1 MPGNAAYLENR
12 ILAADPIELIAILY
26 EHALRFTAEAR
37 ESLAKRDI
45 ATRSARISRVIA
57 ILGELDGSLNHDAGG
72 AFSAN
77 RARLYQYMRDRLVFA
92 NLKQEDAPLAEVERL
107 LTTLAE
113 SWDAVK
119 HSGAKQAAAPAST
132 YSEDS
137 FIPEVPAYQTNA
149 FQSNSFHSNAFES
162 GSHHSSQAWTA

>member
-1 MPGNAAYLENR
+1 MPGSAAYLENR
-12 ILAADPIELIAILY
+12 ILSADPIELIAILY

-57 ILGELDGSLNHDAGG
+57 IIGELDGSLNHDAGG
-72 AFSAN
+72 AISAN
-77 RARLYQYMRDRLVFA
+77 LARLYQYMRDRLVFA

-113 SWDAVK
+113 AWDGLKHNGVK
-119 HSGAKQAAAPAST
+119 QDTAPVSPYSGA
-132 YSEDS
+132 S
-137 FIPEVPAYQTNA
+137 FIPEVPAYQSSA
-149 FQSNSFHSNAFES
+149 FQSNPFET
-162 GSHHSSQAWTA
+162 GSHNSSQAWTA